1 MIATEYL
8 RDRCRVFY
16 GRKSSYGIHLN
27 FSKNRQFSVDFA
39 SLSVCFSTFSQPRE
53 VCTVISW
60 KFRPTGALCTRRW
73 QPYIRAYTYIDYYIN
88 TDVPTLGGT
97 KSFAKYVSHSLR
109 AEQNRIQ
116 RLEKAQRSLE
126 WRRQGRKCWW
136 STISRSNRQLNTRP
150 WRDNFT
156 ICHLLLQLL
165 PSIE

>member
-1 MIATEYL
+1 MIASEDL
-8 RDRCRVFY
+8 RDRCRVFC
-16 GRKSSYGIHLN
+16 GRNSSYGIHLEK
-27 FSKNRQFSVDFA
+27 SSDLA
-39 SLSVCFSTFSQPRE
+39 SLSVCFSTFSQPSE

-73 QPYIRAYTYIDYYIN
+73 QPYIWAYIYIDYYIN

-97 KSFAKYVSHSLR
+97 KSFAKYMSHSLR
-109 AEQNRIQ
+109 AEQNRI
-116 RLEKAQRSLE
+116 RRPEKAQRSLE
-126 WRRQGRKCWW
+126 WRRQGRKRWW